1 MKLPRIGWYNQQVYG
16 EENYQDALIRLA
28 GPYTKEGKRLVCDA
42 DLYLEP
48 NNPYDRNAIRVE
60 IEGTTVG
67 YIGRYDAPVLRRQLK
82 AIGILDGQRVT
93 VEAAI
98 GGGRIGTRYGVYLD
112 FDLPGVPED
121 SPPDQ
126 VSPPASPAVAD
137 RTQPSERGAKVL
149 AGVLLVLV
157 ALLFGASMLKSCTQ
171 EREPARRISAP
182 AAPAVQRHTYCPD
195 CLATGQPANVWS
207 DATMTGVACRLS
219 WNTPVTVLEET
230 GGMARISGS
239 GCQGWIRTSLI
250 R

>member
-16 EENYQDALIRLA
+16 EDHYQDALIRLA
-28 GPYTKEGKRLVCDA
+28 GPYSKEGKRLICDA

-60 IEGTTVG
+60 IEGTPVG
-67 YIGRYDAPVLRRQLK
+67 YIGRYDAPVLRKQLK

-121 SPPDQ
+121 SQPDS
-126 VSPPASPAVAD
+126 VSPLASPMAAD
-137 RTQPSERGAKVL
+137 RTQPAERGAKVL
-149 AGVLLVLV
+149 AGVLLVLA
-157 ALLFGASMLKSCTQ
+157 ALLVGAILLKSCTQ
-171 EREPARRISAP
+171 DPAPARRIPAPSAP
-182 AAPAVQRHTYCPD
+182 TIQRRTYCPD
-195 CLATGQPANVWS
+195 CQTTGQPANVWT
-207 DATMTGVACRLS
+207 DATMSSVACRLA
-219 WNTPVTVLEET
+219 WDVPVTVIEQT
-230 GGMARISGS
+230 GGMALVSGR
-239 GCQGWIRTSLI
+239 GCRGWIRTSLL